1 MKAADFD
8 YDLPLELIAQEPAAR
23 RDGARMLVLNRAA
36 RTLEHRLF
44 ADLPAYLRAGDLL
57 VANDTR
63 VIPARVFGRKTK
75 AGTGGKVE
83 FLLLEETA
91 PGVWD
96 ALMRSRR
103 RPQVGDRIALDED
116 LAVATVLENGELGR
130 VRIRIESELPWLE
143 VLERIGQ
150 TPLPPYIQRKDA
162 TPERRAVDKVRYQ
175 TVFAREPGAVAAPTA
190 GLHFTPEV
198 LGRLAAQGVD
208 RATVTLHVGIGT
220 FRPVAVDDVEA
231 HKMDFER
238 WWITEETA
246 AKIQAAKAAG
256 GRTVAVG
263 TTSVRTLESA
273 AARPTGFGAG
283 QGRTDLFIYPP
294 YEFKVVDA
302 MVTNFHLPKSTL
314 IMMISAFA
322 GREFVLEAY
331 REAIR
336 ERYRFYSYGDCM
348 LILCAVSGRFRRGS
362 EIGEQRRGGQAGLGQ
377 RGVPVVHAPKS
388 EGDERQRPP
397 ALGAQA
403 EFAGEDVGVEAFH
416 RAGVE
421 AERRRAEQQPA
432 EREIHLLF
440 HPGRRV
446 AADGAVEFDVGAAR
460 LPLLV
465 LVFRRGKTAVPVF
478 LVEDRGE
485 MGVVGVRAD
494 AQRDDVGRVADLRRV
509 VGVGAD
515 GRPRTA
521 LPGFRGGGHDEMLR
535 LGIDRRRTAA
545 QQRAHLF
552 EDGVRNAAAGV
563 EGLGGAAGRGDLGDV
578 HGRLRVHLK

>member
-198 LGRLAAQGVD
+198 LARLAAQGVD

-238 WWITEETA
+238 WWIPEETA

-348 LILCAVSGRFRRGS
+348 LIL
-362 EIGEQRRGGQAGLGQ
+362 
-377 RGVPVVHAPKS
+377 
-388 EGDERQRPP
+388 
-397 ALGAQA
+397 
-403 EFAGEDVGVEAFH
+403 
-416 RAGVE
+416 
-421 AERRRAEQQPA
+421 
-432 EREIHLLF
+432 
-440 HPGRRV
+440 
-446 AADGAVEFDVGAAR
+446 
-460 LPLLV
+460 
-465 LVFRRGKTAVPVF
+465 
-478 LVEDRGE
+478 
-485 MGVVGVRAD
+485 
-494 AQRDDVGRVADLRRV
+494 
-509 VGVGAD
+509 
-515 GRPRTA
+515 
-521 LPGFRGGGHDEMLR
+521 
-535 LGIDRRRTAA
+535 
-545 QQRAHLF
+545 
-552 EDGVRNAAAGV
+552 
-563 EGLGGAAGRGDLGDV
+563 
-578 HGRLRVHLK
+578 